1 MTSTHGAWRH
11 AEVRFLLL
19 GVVHAIPSQKRS
31 MRPNIEFTALPCG
44 FHRVVNA
51 SQRYSGV
58 CRCVPFLRWSLPQ
71 GTGVLQ
77 SMSLLG
83 HALDRAYRIG
93 TLGTGMLSMKVH
105 ILLRLRYFSGLASFR
120 CLHISEIMGGGD
132 FRFAHVVY
140 LSLQKQV
147 DCRTS
152 WSFRVAC

>member
-31 MRPNIEFTALPCG
+31 MRPNIEFAALPCG

-51 SQRYSGV
+51 SQRYPGV
-58 CRCVPFLRWSLPQ
+58 CRCVPFLRGSLLQ

-77 SMSLLG
+77 SMSLLR

-93 TLGTGMLSMKVH
+93 PLGTGMLSMKVH
-105 ILLRLRYFSGLASFR
+105 ILLRLRCFSGLASFR

-132 FRFAHVVY
+132 FRFAHVV
-140 LSLQKQV
+140 
-147 DCRTS
+147 
-152 WSFRVAC
+152 

>member
-1 MTSTHGAWRH
+1 MLGHDFNSWGMEACRGSIPPPWRCACH
-11 AEVRFLLL
+11 PFPK
-19 GVVHAIPSQKRS
+19 AIYEAQ
-31 MRPNIEFTALPCG
+31 
-44 FHRVVNA
+44 HRVCSTSVWVSQSGQRIPTLLRCLQMCSFSPLVA
-51 SQRYSGV
+51 STRNWGS
-58 CRCVPFLRWSLPQ
+58 
-71 GTGVLQ
+71 
-77 SMSLLG
+77 SLLE
-83 HALDRAYRIG
+83 HALDRSYRIG
-93 TLGTGMLSMKVH
+93 TLGTGMLSMKGH